1 MLSQGV
7 RAIAII
13 VTLSAVAACGNPDG
27 AHPATAASPPP
38 ELTDVPRAPDR
49 AAVISGDMRT
59 LEPFTGDLDALL
71 DRGVVRVLVV
81 PSRTHFQVVNG
92 MQRGRTVDAAV
103 ALEQFLNERLAP
115 GRVTVI
121 LMPSAETSLIPDLLA
136 GQADIATNVRRTF
149 ERDDQV
155 AFANAVR
162 TGVREIVVT
171 GPGEPPLVSLE
182 DVGGRTI
189 HVRKNSDHHA
199 SLVRLNDQLKKIG
212 RPTARIAVAPGAQT
226 DEDLLELVNAGR
238 VPATLVDDYVYDR
251 WRASWP
257 RTAVNRDV
265 AVSQGGEI
273 AWVTRKDSPRLLA
286 LVNEFF
292 STRRLTF

>member
-121 LMPSAETSLIPDLLA
+121 LIPSAETSLIPDLLA

-189 HVRKNSDHHA
+189 HVRKDSDHHMSA
-199 SLVRLNDQLKKIG
+199 VRLNEQLKKID
-212 RPTARIAVAPGAQT
+212 RPGAKIVTVDDSVT
-226 DEDLLELVNAGR
+226 DEDLLERVNDGR
-238 VPATLVDDYVYDR
+238 IEATLADDYVFDA
-251 WRASWP
+251 WKATFA
-257 RTAVNRDV
+257 RTTTNRDV
-265 AVSQGGEI
+265 AVSQDGVI
-273 AWVTRKDSPRLLA
+273 AWVTRKESAKLLE

-292 STRRLTF
+292 ASHRLTF